1 MHTCVFLTFI
11 PLPKLGL
18 GTLELYIP
26 CPVVFI
32 SMYGCMFVCFYL
44 VLYSNPFVTT
54 CHVLCGQTADLA
66 SANAS
71 EEDKV
76 KAMMNQSSKDFD
88 PSRYVH
94 AHQIAYDIQ
103 AFRLSL
109 S

>member
-18 GTLELYIP
+18 GTLVLYIP

-32 SMYGCMFVCFYL
+32 SMYACMFVCFYL

-94 AHQIAYDIQ
+94 AH
-103 AFRLSL
+103 
-109 S
+109 

>member
-1 MHTCVFLTFI
+1 MAH
-11 PLPKLGL
+11 
-18 GTLELYIP
+18 
-26 CPVVFI
+26 
-32 SMYGCMFVCFYL
+32 MDVCFYL

-94 AHQIAYDIQ
+94 ACQIAYDIQ